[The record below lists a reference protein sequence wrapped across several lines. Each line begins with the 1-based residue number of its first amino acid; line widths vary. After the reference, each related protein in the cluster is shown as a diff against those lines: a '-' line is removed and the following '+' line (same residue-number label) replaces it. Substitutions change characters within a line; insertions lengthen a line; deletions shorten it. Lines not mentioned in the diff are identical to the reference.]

1 MLKESFDNLPVGLC
15 FFDQNGIAVLCNR
28 QMQRLFHLL
37 AGHDLQA
44 LPDLRALLD
53 GYPVTAP
60 GHPDILLTPGIG
72 AWRFTLCTV
81 EAGGAA
87 YTQAIVA
94 DVTELYR
101 ARQELQKDNRRLA
114 ADGERIRRL
123 MAGMKDVIRDEE
135 IVSAKIRVHKQ
146 VGDGLVK
153 IRRLLVQRRP
163 TAELDVSDWRRAIR
177 LLQRDN
183 RTPDLPERENLDA
196 LRKTAREMG
205 VAVRLTG
212 VLPAEP
218 AAHELM
224 LLAIRECVTNTVR
237 HAGGDEV
244 YAACA
249 QTAQG
254 ASIRIVNNGRPPQG
268 AIVEHGGLGSLRG
281 RVEQAGGTMT
291 IETAPRFALTVTV
304 PEKEGS
310 A

>member
-15 FFDQNGIAVLCNR
+15 FFDRNGIAVLCNR

-44 LPDLRALLD
+44 LSDLRALLD

-87 YTQAIVA
+87 YTQAIAA

-114 ADGERIRRL
+114 ADGERL
-123 MAGMKDVIRDEE
+123 
-135 IVSAKIRVHKQ
+135 
-146 VGDGLVK
+146 
-153 IRRLLVQRRP
+153 
-163 TAELDVSDWRRAIR
+163 RASR
-177 LLQRDN
+177 LLQRDH
-183 RTPDLPERENLDA
+183 RTPDLPEREHLDA

-218 AAHELM
+218 AAHELR

-291 IETAPRFALTVTV
+291 IDTAPRFALTVTV